1 MSEYMVNLIE
11 HVEVAESYIAELCS
25 KRFKTLKDRRAIKH
39 WASYKAGIER
49 AIFLA
54 EIYLEEVTE

>member
-1 MSEYMVNLIE
+1 MSEYTDSLIA
-11 HVEVAESYIAELCS
+11 HVVTAENYIAELS
-25 KRFKTLKDRRAIKH
+25 NKRFKTLKDRRAIKH

-54 EIYLEEVTE
+54 EIYL